1 MKNSNTSLRIF
12 VLALT
17 ALFSTAF
24 TNAAHATETAPV
36 SVKYV
41 GTFNSIP
48 VFQLSFTNE
57 QPETYEI
64 TVTESNNVI
73 YTEKITGKELVR
85 KFQFINDGSGED
97 VLKVSIKNVNTKKV
111 ITYKIN
117 PSTHIEVEKEL
128 VASL

>member
-64 TVTESNNVI
+64 TV
-73 YTEKITGKELVR
+73 KELVR

>member
-1 MKNSNTSLRIF
+1 MKNSNISLRIF
-12 VLALT
+12 AIALT

-24 TNAAHATETAPV
+24 TNTAHAADTAPV

-41 GTFNSIP
+41 GTLNSIP

-57 QPETYEI
+57 KSETYEI

-85 KFQFINDGSGED
+85 KFQFVNDGSDED

-117 PSTHIEVEKEL
+117 PSTNIEVEKEL